1 MTLQV
6 RLGFVAKLPIKIK
19 NETNFRSRK
28 IIFVLSQNRLYYF
41 CMYPLSVI
49 NLKKTYIS
57 KPSGASVEAV
67 KGVSFH
73 VCEGEIFGLLGPNGA
88 GKTSLISCI
97 TGLEKPTSGDV
108 QIFSQSILSSGPHV
122 KMSIGVVAQEVV
134 SSGFFNL
141 EEILSYMS
149 GYYGIKNNQKKITE
163 LLKRLNLWEHKHKM
177 MRQLSGGMKRRM
189 MIAKALVHSPRILL
203 LDEPTAGVD
212 VELRND
218 LWNFVRE
225 LQQEKVSIV
234 LTTHYLQEAEALC
247 DRVGIINKG
256 ELKYCASTRE
266 VIKNLT
272 QKRVEIKMRDGQN
285 KEFFMNDK
293 DHFYDVLLSQ
303 KIAVQDIADVK
314 TFEGS
319 LEDAFIKVLK
329 I

>member
-1 MTLQV
+1 MHPLT
-6 RLGFVAKLPIKIK
+6 
-19 NETNFRSRK
+19 
-28 IIFVLSQNRLYYF
+28 VL
-41 CMYPLSVI
+41 
-49 NLKKTYIS
+49 NLKKTYIA

-67 KGVSFH
+67 KGVSFE
-73 VCEGEIFGLLGPNGA
+73 VREGEIFGLLGPNGA

-108 QIFSQSILSSGPHV
+108 QIFSQSILTSGPHV

-141 EEILSYMS
+141 EEILIYMS

-218 LWNFVRE
+218 LWSFVRE

-256 ELKYCASTRE
+256 ELKYCAGTRE

-272 QKRVEIKMRDGQN
+272 QKRVEIKMRDGKN
-285 KEFFMNDK
+285 IEFFMTDK

-303 KIAVQDIADVK
+303 KIAVQDVADIK